1 MESHIALRRA
11 LATTA
16 TVALLGGALVFQ
28 SGGLAIAQ
36 TTTDAKIKAL
46 EDQVNQLQ
54 RAITELKASQAQSAA
69 QAKAAE
75 DQARAAAAEA
85 SQAQSAV
92 SQVAPP
98 RPPVTALGTPYPPQ
112 GQPPGIHFNV
122 AGQDFQVYGRA
133 HVSAFGFNEGG
144 PKAGW
149 EIESNQSYLGF
160 RTARQLWAAPGDLQ
174 FIAQIEGE
182 FAVANSPTLK
192 DTFGYRDSFVGFRS
206 SDWGTVAA
214 GKHNTPYKSALL
226 AIDPFTNTLGD
237 ARALF
242 GNTGGDNRVEFSLRA
257 PHAVWYITPEA
268 KTAFGTVGASVL
280 LSPGQ
285 NASSVNQDFAFGEN
299 ICAGATPGPAG
310 PFSSGTGQPG
320 SGGSGSGRG
329 DCNDGGFGTLAS
341 AEAHWKAAGWL
352 LSVAGEYHD
361 GTNRIGDESGDPAI
375 PPFPGTVGVHSE
387 WGVQVLAGRD
397 WGALQTYVGFDS
409 LNRQDADPAFN
420 ERTKKDFLANI
431 AWEPNVTN
439 KVAAQYVHATNTPG
453 DPAFFPS
460 NNNHADNFAL
470 GYFHYL
476 LPQLQIFTVAAM
488 TINGQTAHYDVG
500 ASGVAQPILARK
512 ADNTVFTGKTL
523 YGLQLGVDY
532 AF

>member
-1 MESHIALRRA
+1 MAQ
-11 LATTA
+11 TA
-16 TVALLGGALVFQ
+16 TD
-28 SGGLAIAQ
+28 SRIR
-36 TTTDAKIKAL
+36 AL
-46 EDQVNQLQ
+46 EDQMNQLQ
-54 RAITELKASQAQSAA
+54 RSIDELKAS
-69 QAKAAE
+69 E
-75 DQARAAAAEA
+75 
-85 SQAQSAV
+85 V
-92 SQVAPP
+92 IPP
-98 RPPVTALGTPYPPQ
+98 RPPVTALGTPYPAQ
-112 GQPPGIHFNV
+112 GQPPGVHFNI

-133 HVSAFGFNEGG
+133 HVSVIGYSEGG

-160 RTARQLWAAPGDLQ
+160 RTARQLWGAPGDLE

-206 SDWGTVAA
+206 SEWGTIAA

-257 PHAVWYITPEA
+257 PHAAWYITPEA
-268 KTAFGTVGASVL
+268 KTALGTLGGSVL
-280 LSPGQ
+280 VSPGQ

-310 PFSSGTGQPG
+310 PFTSGTGQAG
-320 SGGSGSGRG
+320 QAGAVGSGRG

-341 AEAHWKAAGWL
+341 AEMHWKAAGWL

-361 GTNRIGDESGDPAI
+361 KVNRSGDESGDPAVA
-375 PPFPGTVGVHSE
+375 PFPGTVGAHNE
-387 WGVQVLAGRD
+387 WGVQVIAGRD
-397 WGALQTYVGFDS
+397 WGSLQTYIGFDDLKRS
-409 LNRQDADPAFN
+409 DVASTFN
-420 ERTKKDFLANI
+420 ERSKKDFLLSL
-431 AWEPNVTN
+431 AWEPNATN
-439 KVAAQYVHATNTPG
+439 KLAAHAVHATNTPG

-460 NNNHADNFAL
+460 NNNHADSFAV

-500 ASGVAQPILARK
+500 ASGVAQPILSRK

-523 YGLQLGVDY
+523 YGVQLGVDY

>member
-1 MESHIALRRA
+1 MRASFAWRRV

-16 TVALLGGALVFQ
+16 TSALLVGTLMLQGGNPAL
-28 SGGLAIAQ
+28 AQ
-36 TTTDAKIKAL
+36 TATDAKIKAL

-54 RAITELKASQAQSAA
+54 RSINELKASESQSAA
-69 QAKAAE
+69 QAKAAAE
-75 DQARAAAAEA
+75 QAKAAAA
-85 SQAQSAV
+85 QAQSAA
-92 SQVAPP
+92 SQVAP
-98 RPPVTALGTPYPPQ
+98 PPVTALGTPYPTS
-112 GQPPGIHFNV
+112 GAPPGIHFNV

-133 HVSAFGFNEGG
+133 HVTAFGYNEGG
-144 PKAGW
+144 VKAGG

-160 RTARQLWAAPGDLQ
+160 RTARQIWSAPGDLE
-174 FIAQIEGE
+174 FIAQVEGE
-182 FAVANSPTLK
+182 FSVANSPTLK
-192 DTFGYRDSFVGFRS
+192 DTFGYRDSYVGFRS
-206 SDWGTVAA
+206 SDWGTIAA

-257 PHAVWYITPEA
+257 PHAAWYILPE
-268 KTAFGTVGASVL
+268 GGPVGGSVL
-280 LSPGQ
+280 FSPGQ

-329 DCNDGGFGTLAS
+329 DCNDGGFGNLAS
-341 AEAHWKAAGWL
+341 AEVHFKAAGWL

-361 GTNRIGDESGDPAI
+361 GVNRLGDESTDPTVA
-375 PPFPGTVGVHSE
+375 PPPGSVGVHAE
-387 WGVQVLAGRD
+387 YGGQVFAGRD
-397 WGALQTYVGFDS
+397 WGSVQTYLGFDY
-409 LNRQDADPAFN
+409 LNRQDTTKTFN
-420 ERTKKDFLANI
+420 ERSKMDFLANV
-431 AWEPNVTN
+431 AWEPGAKHKFAV
-439 KVAAQYVHATNTPG
+439 QYVHATNTPG
-453 DPAFFPS
+453 DPVYFPS
-460 NNNHADNFAL
+460 NNNHADNIAL

>member
-1 MESHIALRRA
+1 MKSSSTLRGA

-16 TVALLGGALVFQ
+16 LTALMAGTLMLNGA
-28 SGGLAIAQ
+28 GTATAQ
-36 TTTDAKIKAL
+36 TATDQRVKAL
-46 EDQVNQLQ
+46 EDRINQLQ
-54 RAITELKASQAQSAA
+54 RDLNDLRTSQAQPGAA
-69 QAKAAE
+69 P
-75 DQARAAAAEA
+75 
-85 SQAQSAV
+85 
-92 SQVAPP
+92 VAGP
-98 RPPVTALGTPYPPQ
+98 RPAVTASGTPYPATGEPA
-112 GQPPGIHFNV
+112 GIHFTV
-122 AGQDFQVYGRA
+122 AGQDFQIYGRA
-133 HVSAFGFNEGG
+133 HVSAIGYSEGG

-160 RTARQLWAAPGDLQ
+160 RTARQIWAAPGDLS
-174 FIAQIEGE
+174 FIAQVEGE

-192 DTFGYRDSFVGFRS
+192 DTFGYRDSFVGFHS
-206 SDWGTVAA
+206 SDWGTVAM

-257 PHAVWYITPEA
+257 PHAIWYFTPEA
-268 KTAFGTVGASVL
+268 KTGLGTVGGGVL
-280 LSPGQ
+280 FSPGQ

-320 SGGSGSGRG
+320 SGGNGSGRG
-329 DCNDGGFGTLAS
+329 DCNDGGFGNLAS
-341 AEAHWKAAGWL
+341 AEVHWKAGGFL

-361 GTNRIGDESGDPAI
+361 GVNRLGDESGDPAVA
-375 PPFPGTVGVHSE
+375 PFPGTVGVHPE
-387 WGVQVLAGRD
+387 YGVQVLTGMN
-397 WGALQTYVGFDS
+397 WGSLQTYVG
-409 LNRQDADPAFN
+409 ADYLRRRGSVAEFN
-420 ERTKKDFLANI
+420 ERSKEDFLANI
-431 AWEPNVTN
+431 AWEPNAAN
-439 KVAAQYVHATNTPG
+439 KFAAQYVHATNTPG
-453 DPAFFPS
+453 DPVYFPS
-460 NNNHADNFAL
+460 NNNHANNVAV

-523 YGLQLGVDY
+523 YGVQLGVDY

>member
-1 MESHIALRRA
+1 MKACFTLRRA

-16 TVALLGGALVFQ
+16 SAALLTGALVLQ
-28 SGGLAIAQ
+28 SGGFAAAQ
-36 TTTDAKIKAL
+36 TANDARIRAL

-54 RAITELKASQAQSAA
+54 RSIDDLKAS
-69 QAKAAE
+69 E
-75 DQARAAAAEA
+75 
-85 SQAQSAV
+85 V
-92 SQVAPP
+92 IPP
-98 RPPVTALGTPYPPQ
+98 RPPITAAGTPYPAQ
-112 GQPPGIHFNV
+112 GVPPGIHFNV

-133 HVSAFGFNEGG
+133 HLSVIGFSEGG

-160 RTARQLWAAPGDLQ
+160 RTARQIWGAPGDLS
-174 FIAQIEGE
+174 FIAQVEGE
-182 FAVANSPTLK
+182 FAMANSPTLK
-192 DTFGYRDSFVGFRS
+192 DTFGYRDTFVGFHS
-206 SDWGTVAA
+206 SDWGTIAA

-257 PHAVWYITPEA
+257 PHAAWYITPEA
-268 KTAFGTVGASVL
+268 KTAFGSVGAAVL
-280 LSPGQ
+280 ISPGQ

-320 SGGSGSGRG
+320 SGGTGSGRG

-341 AEAHWKAAGWL
+341 AEAHLKAGGFS

-361 GTNRIGDESGDPAI
+361 GVNRLGDESGDPTI
-375 PPFPGTVGVHSE
+375 PPFPGTVGVHGE
-387 WGVQVLAGRD
+387 YGVQVL
-397 WGALQTYVGFDS
+397 TGFD
-409 LNRQDADPAFN
+409 LGGLQAYLGADYLRRQGAVDQFN
-420 ERTKKDFLANI
+420 ERSKEDFLASI
-431 AWEPNVTN
+431 AWAPNATN
-439 KVAAQYVHATNTPG
+439 KFAAHWVHATNSKG
-453 DPAFFPS
+453 DPADPDS
-460 NNNHADNFAL
+460 NNNHADTFAL
-470 GYFHYL
+470 GYFHHL
-476 LPQLQIFTVAAM
+476 LPQLQIFTVAAA
-488 TINGQTAHYDVG
+488 TVNGQTAHYDVG
-500 ASGVAQPILARK
+500 ASGVAQPILSRK

-523 YGLQLGVDY
+523 YGIQLGVDY

>member
-1 MESHIALRRA
+1 MASSFMLRRA

-16 TVALLGGALVFQ
+16 SIALLAATLVMEG
-28 SGGLAIAQ
+28 SGFAMAQ
-36 TTTDAKIKAL
+36 TATDARIRAL

-54 RAITELKASQAQSAA
+54 RSIDELKAS
-69 QAKAAE
+69 E
-75 DQARAAAAEA
+75 II
-85 SQAQSAV
+85 
-92 SQVAPP
+92 PP
-98 RPPVTALGTPYPPQ
+98 RPPVTALGTPYPAQ
-112 GQPPGIHFNV
+112 GVPPGIHFNI
-122 AGQDFQVYGRA
+122 AGTDFQVYGRA
-133 HVSAFGFNEGG
+133 HLSAFGYNAGG
-144 PKAGW
+144 AKAGW

-160 RTARQLWAAPGDLQ
+160 RTARQIWAAPGDLE

-182 FAVANSPTLK
+182 FSIANSPTLK

-206 SDWGTVAA
+206 SEWGTIAA

-257 PHAVWYITPEA
+257 PHAAWYITPEA
-268 KTAFGTVGASVL
+268 KTALGTVGAAVL

-329 DCNDGGFGTLAS
+329 DCKDGGFGNLAS
-341 AEAHWKAAGWL
+341 AEVHWKAAGWL

-361 GTNRIGDESGDPAI
+361 GVNRLGDESGDPTVA
-375 PPFPGTVGVHSE
+375 PFPGTVGVHPE
-387 WGVQVLAGRD
+387 WGVQVIAGKD
-397 WGALQTYVGFDS
+397 WGGLQTYVGGDT
-409 LNRQDADPAFN
+409 LNRQGATAEFN
-420 ERTKKDFLANI
+420 ERTKKDLLVSV

-439 KVAAQYVHATNTPG
+439 KFAAHWVHATNSRG
-453 DPAFFPS
+453 DPVYFPS
-460 NNNHADNFAL
+460 NNNHANNFAL

-476 LPQLQIFTVAAM
+476 LPQLQIFTVAAA
-488 TINGQTAHYDVG
+488 TVNGQTAHYDVG

-523 YGLQLGVDY
+523 YGVQLGVDY